1 MRILITGS
9 TGFVGRYLV
18 KLLENNN
25 YQIHRIVR
33 AKKGYPNEHIWD
45 FSGNIP
51 SYIPECEIIV
61 HLAAYVDF
69 GTSFNYEQYL
79 VNTISTLRL
88 LDYAK
93 KYGSYLIFSSMAG
106 VHGEKYEIVNEHTPI
121 SPENNYALSK
131 YLAEEIIRIY
141 HDNYTILRICGIYG
155 IDGPSHLGLNTAI
168 KNAVYYKKPPKLI
181 GHGRAKRN
189 YICVLDV
196 AQWIF
201 YLIEKY
207 RKNFALQ
214 RNKINETLYIANTEV
229 LTIKEYLQSIAD
241 VILKTGQIIKVKGSE
256 SKDFIVTPS
265 SPPFNLKSF
274 KEYLSLIEFNG
285 KQKN

>member
-106 VHGEKYEIVNEHTPI
+106 VHGSKYEIVNEHTPI

-131 YLAEEIIRIY
+131 YIAEEIIRIY
-141 HDNYTILRICGIYG
+141 HDNYTILRIGGIYG
-155 IDGPSHLGLNTAI
+155 IDGPYHLGLNTAI
-168 KNAVYYKKPPKLI
+168 KNAVYYKKPPTNNFCYKLYMYGFYPDKLLAEKDNSI
-181 GHGRAKRN
+181 SPGRYSPLGSLLPLCLNHDRLVGLCSPCHHGGL
-189 YICVLDV
+189 V
-196 AQWIF
+196 
-201 YLIEKY
+201 
-207 RKNFALQ
+207 
-214 RNKINETLYIANTEV
+214 
-229 LTIKEYLQSIAD
+229 
-241 VILKTGQIIKVKGSE
+241 GSA
-256 SKDFIVTPS
+256 PS
-265 SPPFNLKSF
+265 L
-274 KEYLSLIEFNG
+274 L
-285 KQKN
+285 